1 MGEAYNWVV
10 SICLNIFAGLNHWK
24 TPEKDSLFSGGEQDQ
39 TKPNRTDTMA
49 DAKPGAMSET
59 STTVAVTN
67 ATDPKNI
74 QDLTVFVQT
83 LLQQMQERFQ
93 GMSDQIIARID
104 DMGTRIDDL
113 EKNISELMTQAG
125 MDEPEK
131 WRDEGMIWTRLF
143 DDILPAELDFLL
155 FFSSFLKKASSKR
168 FTSSVWI
175 STFCVSTLVLSPFF
189 HTTH

>member
-1 MGEAYNWVV
+1 
-10 SICLNIFAGLNHWK
+10 
-24 TPEKDSLFSGGEQDQ
+24 
-39 TKPNRTDTMA
+39 MA
-49 DAKPGAMSET
+49 DAVNKSAALNDAAAS
-59 STTVAVTN
+59 TVAVAN
-67 ATDPKNI
+67 SADPKNI

-131 WRDEGMIWTRLF
+131 
-143 DDILPAELDFLL
+143 
-155 FFSSFLKKASSKR
+155 
-168 FTSSVWI
+168 
-175 STFCVSTLVLSPFF
+175 
-189 HTTH
+189 

>member
-1 MGEAYNWVV
+1 
-10 SICLNIFAGLNHWK
+10 
-24 TPEKDSLFSGGEQDQ
+24 
-39 TKPNRTDTMA
+39 MA

-143 DDILPAELDFLL
+143 DDILPAELDFRSFPAFLRRPRQNDSHHLYEYPL
-155 FFSSFLKKASSKR
+155 FVFPLSFFHPSFILPIRGCSYVFSFYSCMMKDKITSEHCLTNIR
-168 FTSSVWI
+168 F
-175 STFCVSTLVLSPFF
+175 PFF
-189 HTTH
+189 WMVKEFISFHS

>member
-1 MGEAYNWVV
+1 MADAVN
-10 SICLNIFAGLNHWK
+10 NKPAGLN
-24 TPEKDSLFSGGEQDQ
+24 
-39 TKPNRTDTMA
+39 
-49 DAKPGAMSET
+49 DA

-113 EKNISELMTQAG
+113 EKNISELMTQVC
-125 MDEPEK
+125 
-131 WRDEGMIWTRLF
+131 RDGQLEEGLGKVKYSEFPF
-143 DDILPAELDFLL
+143 DFNGILL
-155 FFSSFLKKASSKR
+155 
-168 FTSSVWI
+168 
-175 STFCVSTLVLSPFF
+175 
-189 HTTH
+189 